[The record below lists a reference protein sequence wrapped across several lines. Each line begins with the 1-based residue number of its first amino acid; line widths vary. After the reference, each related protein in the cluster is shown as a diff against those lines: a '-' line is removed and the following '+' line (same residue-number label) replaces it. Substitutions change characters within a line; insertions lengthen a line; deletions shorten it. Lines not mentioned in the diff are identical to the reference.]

1 MDCTNSVITNKMDVN
16 NIQHIKCD
24 KYLLSSTC
32 DASNVQ
38 SLLKSELKNTKVC
51 FEDRCNSL
59 IVGEHSSFEDC
70 GFYVSGRNNEIIIGS
85 NCRIKGTYFI
95 LLGDNNKIII
105 GDNVTTNGLFWGY
118 NYIHCTEGHTLKIG
132 SDCMF
137 SGDIVIRNS
146 DGHSVISDGKRINQ
160 SKDITIGNHVWIGM
174 RATLLKGAYVGSNC
188 IIGANAVITKKFEN
202 DLIIVGNP
210 AMKKKLEGTWIRE
223 NI

>member
-1 MDCTNSVITNKMDVN
+1 MDCISSVITNKMDVN

-24 KYLLSSTC
+24 KYLLSPTC
-32 DASNVQ
+32 DVSNVQ

-59 IVGEHSSFEDC
+59 VVGEHSSFEDC

-95 LLGDNNKIII
+95 LLGDNNKIIV

-118 NYIHCTEGHTLKIG
+118 NYIHCAEGHTLKIG
-132 SDCMF
+132 NDCMF
-137 SGDIVIRNS
+137 SGGIVIRNS

-174 RATLLKGAYVGSNC
+174 RATLLKGACVGSNC
-188 IIGANAVITKKFEN
+188 IIGANAVITRKFE
-202 DLIIVGNP
+202 DDSIIVGNP
-210 AMKKKLEGTWIRE
+210 AIKKKLEGTWIRE

>member
-1 MDCTNSVITNKMDVN
+1 MSDISSVITNKMDIN

-24 KYLLSSTC
+24 KYLLSPTC

-51 FEDRCNSL
+51 FEDSVNSL
-59 IVGEHSSFEDC
+59 VVGKNSSFEDC
-70 GFYVSGRNNEIIIGS
+70 GFYVRGRNNEIIIGS
-85 NCRIKGTYFI
+85 NCRIRGTYFTV
-95 LLGDNNKIII
+95 LGDNNKIIVSD
-105 GDNVTTNGLFWGY
+105 GVTTNGLYWGY
-118 NYIHCTEGHTLKIG
+118 DYIHCAEGHTVKIG

-137 SGDIVIRNS
+137 SGGIVIRNS
-146 DGHSVISDGKRINQ
+146 DGHSIISDDKRINQ

-174 RATLLKGAYVGSNC
+174 RAMLLKGACIGSNC
-188 IIGANAVITKKFEN
+188 IIGANAVVTKRFEDN
-202 DLIIVGNP
+202 LILVGNP